1 MKGCEIV
8 EVEWLLLK
16 FFIEVIIPAILAG
29 VMVYIILNLCLKLR
43 KDDDEN
49 GR

>member
-1 MKGCEIV
+1 M

-29 VMVYIILNLCLKLR
+29 VMVYIILNLYMTKR
-43 KDDDEN
+43 KDDEN

>member
-1 MKGCEIV
+1 M

-29 VMVYIILNLCLKLR
+29 VMVYIILNLCMTKR
-43 KDDDEN
+43 KDDEN